1 MLMNL
6 NLVLIILMIK
16 NSLSVYG
23 FYERRLNMRGTR
35 FIKTNGRNVR
45 ADCSGMVSAILV
57 QAGFLKP
64 IRLTCSTHSYEYDDI
79 DTCSNSVV
87 YEMVDA
93 GFVWHPIDTAV
104 FSTLSEEQLEN
115 NLQNGDIMLSGSHIE
130 ILESIDVDANGFIH
144 TLVYTWGDQYFVEPL
159 SRDYGFY
166 SLQQGTFLYSNYLG
180 FWRYEG

>member
-1 MLMNL
+1 M
-6 NLVLIILMIK
+6 
-16 NSLSVYG
+16 
-23 FYERRLNMRGTR
+23 
-35 FIKTNGRNVR
+35 R

-115 NLQNGDIMLSGSHIE
+115 NLQNGDIMLSSSHIE
-130 ILESIDVDANGFIH
+130 IFDCVFYENNIPFLSYYSWGRAYPAEPAVSRYDTISIHYIE
-144 TLVYTWGDQYFVEPL
+144 YE
-159 SRDYGFY
+159 
-166 SLQQGTFLYSNYLG
+166 G